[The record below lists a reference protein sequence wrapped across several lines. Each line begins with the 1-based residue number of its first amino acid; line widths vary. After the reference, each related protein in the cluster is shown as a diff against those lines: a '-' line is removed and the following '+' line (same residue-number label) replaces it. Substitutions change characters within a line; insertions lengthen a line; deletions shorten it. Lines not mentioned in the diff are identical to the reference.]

1 MQKMKRVEIA
11 IAVGL
16 IAAILVCFTGF
27 AKTSEEISQ
36 DVLRL
41 HILANS
47 DSAEDQALK
56 LAVRDRLRADVPEL
70 FAEAKDRDS
79 AAAAAQERLDEIR
92 AIVTDEIARQG
103 YDYTCDAQI
112 VDMYFNTREYD
123 DFAMPAGNYRALR
136 VTIGAAE
143 GKNWWCVMFPPLC
156 LPSAAEAPTVE
167 ESFSAQEA
175 ELMQAPEPQYE
186 VKFKTL
192 EVWEKVKDT
201 VRGWFDGE

>member
-1 MQKMKRVEIA
+1 M
-11 IAVGL
+11 
-16 IAAILVCFTGF
+16 
-27 AKTSEEISQ
+27 
-36 DVLRL
+36 
-41 HILANS
+41 
-47 DSAEDQALK
+47 
-56 LAVRDRLRADVPEL
+56 PEL

-156 LPSAAEAPTVE
+156 LPSSIVPSLQSIRHGNRASP
-167 ESFSAQEA
+167 
-175 ELMQAPEPQYE
+175 
-186 VKFKTL
+186 
-192 EVWEKVKDT
+192 
-201 VRGWFDGE
+201 GEYRYTRASPMETS